1 MNNYDFLVSDISSIK
16 GIGTKTTKLF
26 KKKNINTVFDLLWS
40 LPRDYTDRTQISK
53 IKELQLGKVQ
63 TIVVNVE
70 KYSFPRIRNLPNKI
84 ICEDGTGK
92 FEITYFNSREG
103 YLRKIYPFNKFIIV
117 SGKVS
122 FFKNKYQ
129 MTNPDYVTLQENKEY
144 VNKLLPKYSLT
155 KGTVSYTHLRAHET
169 PEHIV

>member
-53 IKELQLGKVQ
+53 INELQLGKVQ

-70 KYSFPRIRNLPNKI
+70 KYSFPRIRNLPNKV
-84 ICEDGTGK
+84 ICSDETGK
-92 FEITYFNSREG
+92 LECIFFNSYEG
-103 YLRKIYPFNKFIIV
+103 YIK
-117 SGKVS
+117 
-122 FFKNKYQ
+122 
-129 MTNPDYVTLQENKEY
+129 
-144 VNKLLPKYSLT
+144 KLLPLNQEIIIT
-155 KGTVSYTHLRAHET
+155 NQFLLVLHQ
-169 PEHIV
+169 